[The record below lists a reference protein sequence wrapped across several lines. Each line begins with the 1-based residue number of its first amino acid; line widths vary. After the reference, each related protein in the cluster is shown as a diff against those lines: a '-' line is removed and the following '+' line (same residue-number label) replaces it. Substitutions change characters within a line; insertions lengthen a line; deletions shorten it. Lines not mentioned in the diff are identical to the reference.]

1 MAGAYLMQRIRNFLK
16 TILLLELLQ
25 GLMVTLKNLF
35 RPKTT
40 INYPEEKTPQ
50 SARFRG
56 LHALRRYPNGE
67 ERCIAC
73 KLCEAVCPAL
83 AITIESDVSAN
94 GTRRTTRYDI
104 DLFKCI
110 YCGFCEEACPVDAI
124 VETRLHEYH
133 MENRGENIMTKDK
146 LLAVGD
152 RFEAMIAADKAADAR
167 YR

>member
-1 MAGAYLMQRIRNFLK
+1 MKNFIKTFLM
-16 TILLLELLQ
+16 TELRK
-25 GLMVTLKNLF
+25 GMGVTWKRMLGRKI
-35 RPKTT
+35 TVQ
-40 INYPEEKTPQ
+40 YPEEKTPQ
-50 SARFRG
+50 SARYRG
-56 LHALRRYPNGE
+56 LHALRRYPNGQ

-83 AITIESDVSAN
+83 AITIDSDVGPD

-124 VETRLHEYH
+124 VETRIHEYH
-133 MENRGENIMTKDK
+133 MERQGENIMTKDK

-152 RFEAMIAADKAADAR
+152 KYEAMIAADKAVDAVNR
-167 YR
+167 

>member
-1 MAGAYLMQRIRNFLK
+1 MANVRSLLK
-16 TILLLELLQ
+16 TFFLAELLV
-25 GLMVTLKNLF
+25 GMSVTLRQMFARKI
-35 RPKTT
+35 T
-40 INYPEEKTPQ
+40 IRYPEEKAPQ
-50 SARFRG
+50 SPRFRG
-56 LHALRRYPNGE
+56 LHALRRYPNGQ

-83 AITIESDVSAN
+83 AITIDSDVGED

-124 VETRLHEYH
+124 VETRIHEYH

-146 LLAVGD
+146 LLAVGE
-152 RFEAMIAADKAADAR
+152 RYEAMIAADRAADAR